1 MDKRPRRSGVSIFR
15 NLRRWWK
22 ITTGE
27 EESPFDADVLSFF
40 ASLLVHVTL
49 VAVLAYVVIPVEE
62 VVPEVVMVS
71 DPPLE
76 PLEEIVLP
84 PEEFTV
90 SDIPVED
97 VGAGS
102 ANGNGMALSLGP
114 EIGPIIDVDVPVNM
128 VETTGAPEF
137 EMNRSFDVPA
147 ASTAH
152 ELIAVK
158 GTSGEGTV
166 GAAGA
171 VDRLTYEILQSLDD
185 NKTLVVWLFDQS
197 PSMIKQRATV
207 NERFDRIY
215 RELGIVEAA
224 GTTAFSK
231 HEDKPLL
238 TSVMCF
244 GSDVKWMTKEPTDNL
259 AEIQEAVS
267 KIPADDSGDEMTFTA
282 VLKAAQKFAHYRTSG
297 NDKRNVML
305 VVFSDEIGSDA
316 NDKLEIT
323 VKTCRRLAMPV
334 YVVGVPAPFGQR
346 ETQVKWV
353 DPDPKFDQ
361 TPQWGVVE
369 QGPESMFPEFVQ
381 IGSGQIAFEE
391 SAPIDSGFGPFALTR
406 LCYETGGTY
415 FTVHS
420 SRESKGAVTKASIQP
435 FEAHLKYFYDSEAMR
450 RYKPDYVSFEESVRR
465 VQKNRCRQALV
476 KASKASLVGEMEN
489 PQLRFVKRDEG
500 QFVESLT
507 QAQRAAAVLEP
518 RIEIMFEILKEGE
531 ADRPKEIT
539 PRWQAGYDLA
549 IGRVMAAKVRTETY
563 NAMLAS
569 AKRGLKATDPK
580 TNVWVLK
587 PADTVTVGS
596 QLSQMA
602 EKAKTYLKRV
612 AADHAGTP
620 WAHMAEKELA
630 TPIGWKW
637 TEDYLPPPPPPPK
650 MNPAANNNAPPARPR
665 DEEKMMLDRPK
676 ARPVPKKL

>member
-1 MDKRPRRSGVSIFR
+1 VSIFR
-15 NLRRWWK
+15 NLRQWWQ

-27 EESPFDADVLSFF
+27 EETPFDVDVLSFF
-40 ASLLVHVTL
+40 ASLLVHVGL
-49 VAVLAYVVIPVEE
+49 VAALAFVVLPVEE
-62 VVPEVVMVS
+62 VKPEIVVLS

-76 PLEEIVLP
+76 AIEEIILP
-84 PEEFTV
+84 PEEFSV
-90 SDIPVED
+90 SDIPVDE

-102 ANGNGMALSLGP
+102 KLGDGMAISLAP
-114 EIGPIIDVDVPVNM
+114 EIAPVTDIPIPVDT
-128 VETTGAPEF
+128 VESTAPEF
-137 EMNRSFDVPA
+137 EINNTFDVPA
-147 ASTAH
+147 AISVQEMVA
-152 ELIAVK
+152 IK
-158 GTSGEGTV
+158 GTAGEGTT
-166 GAAGA
+166 GAEGA
-171 VDRLTYEILQSLDD
+171 VDRLTFEILQSLDD

-207 NERFDRIY
+207 NERFERIY
-215 RELGIVEAA
+215 RELGMIEAS
-224 GTTAFSK
+224 GTTTFSK

-259 AEIQEAVS
+259 AEIQEAVN

-282 VLKAAQKFAHYRTSG
+282 VLKAAQKFAHYRNSG
-297 NDKRNVML
+297 SDKRNVML

-316 NDKLEIT
+316 NERLDTT

-346 ETQVKWV
+346 ETHVKWV

-406 LCYETGGTY
+406 LAYETGGIY

-420 SRESKGAVTKASIQP
+420 SRDSNRAVTQASIQP
-435 FEAHLKYFYDSEAMR
+435 FEAHLKYFYDPEAMR
-450 RYKPDYVSFEESVRR
+450 RYKPDYVSFDESVRR
-465 VQKNRCRQALV
+465 VQKNKCRQALV
-476 KASKASLVGEMEN
+476 TAARASLVGEMQD
-489 PQLRFVKRDEG
+489 PQLRFPKRDEG
-500 QFVESLT
+500 QFSESLT
-507 QAQRAAAVLEP
+507 QAQRAAALLEP
-518 RIEIMFEILKEGE
+518 RIDEMFEKLKFGE
-531 ADRPKEIT
+531 ADRAKELT

-549 IGRVMAAKVRTETY
+549 MGRVMAAKVRTETY
-563 NAMLAS
+563 NAMLAT
-569 AKRGLKATDPK
+569 AKRGLKAADPK
-580 TNVWVLK
+580 TNVWVLQ

-596 QLSQMA
+596 QMSQMA

-637 TEDYLPPPPPPPK
+637 TEDYIPPPPPPPK
-650 MNPAANNNAPPARPR
+650 MAPAAANNPPPARPR